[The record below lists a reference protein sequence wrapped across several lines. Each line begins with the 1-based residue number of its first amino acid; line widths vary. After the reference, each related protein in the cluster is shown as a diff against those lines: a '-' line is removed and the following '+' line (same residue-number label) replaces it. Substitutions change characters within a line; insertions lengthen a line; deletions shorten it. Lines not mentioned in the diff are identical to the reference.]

1 MNRPMI
7 DFAGTDYA
15 LVQHIKD
22 IEGMEDPTIIN
33 CQQCA
38 EKYLKHLIRE
48 YLNEIIRSHSL
59 SAMISQLEEK
69 FPELIEYKRIARFL
83 TDSYYDRRYESEDY
97 VMLEPDEYED
107 YLAQSLEFIEYLRK
121 LCGVTSCKEEG

>member
-1 MNRPMI
+1 MNRSMI

-38 EKYLKHLIRE
+38 EK

-107 YLAQSLEFIEYLRK
+107 YLAQSLEFIESLRK

>member
-1 MNRPMI
+1 MI

-15 LVQHIKD
+15 LVQHIKN

-38 EKYLKHLIRE
+38 EKYLKHLIKQH
-48 YLNEIIRSHSL
+48 LNELVRSHSL
-59 SAMISQLEEK
+59 SAMISQLDDT
-69 FPELIEYKRIARFL
+69 FPELREYKKIARFL

-97 VMLEPDEYED
+97 VMLEPEEYEE
-107 YLAQSLEFIEYLRK
+107 YLNQSLDFIEHLRV
-121 LCGVTSCKEEG
+121 LCGVGRR

>member
-1 MNRPMI
+1 MI

-38 EKYLKHLIRE
+38 EKYLKHLIRKH
-48 YLNEIIRSHSL
+48 LNELVRSHSL
-59 SAMISQLEEK
+59 PAMISQLDDR
-69 FPELIEYKRIARFL
+69 FPELKEYKKIARFL

-97 VMLEPDEYED
+97 VILEPEEYEE
-107 YLAQSLEFIEYLRK
+107 YLNQSLEFIEHLRK
-121 LCGVTSCKEEG
+121 LCGVNVSKEA

>member
-1 MNRPMI
+1 MNRSMI

-15 LVQHIKD
+15 LVQHIKN

-38 EKYLKHLIRE
+38 EKYLKHLIKQH
-48 YLNEIIRSHSL
+48 LNELVRSHSL
-59 SAMISQLEEK
+59 SAMISQLDDT
-69 FPELIEYKRIARFL
+69 FPELREYKKIARFL

-97 VMLEPDEYED
+97 VMLEPEEYEE
-107 YLAQSLEFIEYLRK
+107 YLNQSLDFIEHLRV
-121 LCGVTSCKEEG
+121 LCGVGRR

>member
-1 MNRPMI
+1 
-7 DFAGTDYA
+7 
-15 LVQHIKD
+15 
-22 IEGMEDPTIIN
+22 
-33 CQQCA
+33 
-38 EKYLKHLIRE
+38 
-48 YLNEIIRSHSL
+48 
-59 SAMISQLEEK
+59 MISQLEEK

>member
-1 MNRPMI
+1 MNRSMI

-38 EKYLKHLIRE
+38 EKYLKHLIRKH
-48 YLNEIIRSHSL
+48 LNELVRSHSL
-59 SAMISQLEEK
+59 PAMISQLDDR
-69 FPELIEYKRIARFL
+69 FPELKEYKKIARFL

-97 VMLEPDEYED
+97 VILEPEEYEE
-107 YLAQSLEFIEYLRK
+107 YLNQSLEFIEHLRK
-121 LCGVTSCKEEG
+121 LCGVNVSKEA